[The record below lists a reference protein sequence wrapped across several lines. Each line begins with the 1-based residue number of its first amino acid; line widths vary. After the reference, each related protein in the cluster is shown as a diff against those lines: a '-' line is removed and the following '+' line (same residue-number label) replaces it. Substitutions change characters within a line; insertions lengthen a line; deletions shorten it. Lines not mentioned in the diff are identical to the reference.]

1 MRLKNLINGIKR
13 NWNRPYFY
21 RMRFT
26 EKVVAPV
33 HKRSN
38 SEAGIDIFSED
49 WDNLFILDAC
59 RLDLFEEVIGSTEID
74 GELST
79 RYSAGSGSV
88 EFLKENFQGKDCR
101 DTVYVTANPFV
112 QTEID
117 TPFHAVEHVW
127 RDGWDDEL
135 GTVRPET
142 IAEVAESCAEE
153 YPNKRLIVHFMQPH
167 YPFIG
172 NKRVKSADLAILRSK
187 AQEKNTNNEG
197 GNDVWARLSN
207 GDVSKSEVWNAYR
220 SNLELVLES
229 VTDLITKI
237 DGLSVISSDH
247 GNALGERAWPIPI
260 SIYGHPNGVHINSL
274 RMVPWFECRP
284 SSRREITTGDEEES
298 SDVNEDIDGR
308 LEALGYK

>member
-1 MRLKNLINGIKR
+1 MSLKNVINGIKR

-26 EKVVAPV
+26 EKVVAPI

-38 SEAGIDIFSED
+38 SGTGIDILDED

-59 RLDLFEEVIGSTEID
+59 RTDLFEEVIESTPID
-74 GELST
+74 GDLST

-88 EFLKENFQGKDCR
+88 EFLKSNFQGEDCR

-127 RDGWDDEL
+127 TDKWDDGL

-142 IAEVAESCAEE
+142 MAEAATAYAEK

-172 NKRVKSADLAILRSK
+172 DETVDSADLSILRSK
-187 AQEKNTNNEG
+187 AQDEDTENQG

-207 GDVSKSEVWNAYR
+207 NEVSEDAVWEAYR
-220 SNLELVLES
+220 SNLELVLQS
-229 VTDLITKI
+229 VTDLVDEIG
-237 DGLSVISSDH
+237 GLSVITSDH
-247 GNALGERAWPIPI
+247 GNALGERAWPIPVE
-260 SIYGHPNGVHINSL
+260 IYGHPNGVHIDSL
-274 RMVPWFECRP
+274 RVVPWFECP
-284 SSRREITTGDEEES
+284 SASRREIIAGKEGES
-298 SDVNEDIDGR
+298 SDVDEDIDER

>member
-1 MRLKNLINGIKR
+1 MSLKNVINGVKR

-21 RMRFT
+21 KMRFT
-26 EKVVAPV
+26 EKVVAPI
-33 HKRSN
+33 HKRTKSG
-38 SEAGIDIFSED
+38 AGTNILDED

-59 RLDLFEEVIGSTEID
+59 RADLFEEVIESTPID
-74 GELST
+74 GDLST

-88 EFLKENFQGKDCR
+88 EFLKANFQHKDCR

-127 RDGWDDEL
+127 TNGWDDSL

-142 IAEVAESCAEE
+142 MAEAAKAYAEE

-172 NKRVKSADLAILRSK
+172 DHTVDSADLGILRSK
-187 AQEKNTNNEG
+187 AQDEDTEDQG

-207 GDVSKSEVWNAYR
+207 NEVAEDEVWEAYR
-220 SNLELVLES
+220 SNLELVLKPVINLVNE
-229 VTDLITKI
+229 I
-237 DGLSVISSDH
+237 DGLSVITSDH
-247 GNALGERAWPIPI
+247 GNALGERAWPIPMAM
-260 SIYGHPNGVHINSL
+260 YGHPNGVHIDSL
-274 RMVPWFECRP
+274 RVVPWFECHYA
-284 SSRREITTGDEEES
+284 SRREIIAGNEEES
-298 SDVNEDIDGR
+298 SNINEGIDKR